1 MLEIL
6 KTYRG
11 VVNYSNGI
19 SKVKSI
25 GWQWQRFSCQKTSVT
40 GAAVTRR
47 AAAELERG
55 GSRYQGTQALPYLRS
70 MNNFLKPVTGA
81 VANHWVAWLL
91 LVLALAAGAAV
102 AVYLQPVVLVIAAG
116 QTDQDEKKVVQLL
129 LDTLAKERSGVRLVP
144 LWTAGF
150 SESAAALS
158 SGKADL
164 AVIRSDVNVG
174 RGASSLVSLR
184 KFYPVFFTKKGTK
197 INKASDLRGKKIGV
211 GGQGELNQI
220 LVRQILSHR
229 GLLEQDYTLVPLKT
243 GEQTDYASQGKIDA
257 FFSVSAG
264 RTPSNASFND
274 NIRKAWGEKF
284 VVVTLDDAAALALRI
299 RGVETG
305 EIVKGFF
312 GGDPPKPEEAT
323 ETIIL
328 SNRIVASEKV
338 SPNAAV
344 VLTRTLFSL
353 RDQRQLEVPEVLAI
367 AAPSRDVPTLPVHPG
382 TVQLLDGVY
391 QDFLDRYINHMFIA
405 LAALGAFGSGV
416 TAINARRRRGQRER
430 SVADLHSLLA
440 LKDRIARQEDPL
452 QAYQH
457 LAEVDAIFHRNMIAC
472 AQGHVSSGAL
482 VAIQAAVN
490 RCHRAAELKSRP
502 SSSG

>member
-1 MLEIL
+1 MKI
-6 KTYRG
+6 
-11 VVNYSNGI
+11 
-19 SKVKSI
+19 
-25 GWQWQRFSCQKTSVT
+25 
-40 GAAVTRR
+40 
-47 AAAELERG
+47 
-55 GSRYQGTQALPYLRS
+55 
-70 MNNFLKPVTGA
+70 FLKRMTGA

-102 AVYLQPVVLVIAAG
+102 VAYLRPVVLVIAAG
-116 QTDQDEKKVVQLL
+116 QTDQDERKVVQLL
-129 LDTLAKERSGVRLVP
+129 VDTLAKERTGIRLVP

-158 SGKADL
+158 AGKADL
-164 AVIRSDVNVG
+164 AVIRSDVDVG

-184 KFYPVFFTKKGTK
+184 KFFPVVFTKRGTK
-197 INKASDLRGKKIGV
+197 ITKISDLRGKKIGV
-211 GGQGELNQI
+211 GGQGELNRI

-229 GLLEQDYTLVPLKT
+229 GLLEQDYTLVPLKN
-243 GEQTDYASQGKIDA
+243 GEQIDYASEGKIDA

-264 RTPSNASFND
+264 RTQSNATFND

-323 ETIIL
+323 ETITL

-344 VLTRTLFSL
+344 ALTRTLFSL

-391 QDFLDRYINHMFIA
+391 QDFLDRYINQIFIA
-405 LAALGAFGSGV
+405 VALLGVLGSGV

-430 SVADLHSLLA
+430 SVDDLHSLLG
-440 LKDRIARQEDPL
+440 LSDRIARQDDPQ
-452 QAYQH
+452 QARQH
-457 LAEVDAIFHRNMIAC
+457 LAEVDAIFQRNMIAC

-490 RCHRAAELKSRP
+490 RCHRAAAVKSR
-502 SSSG
+502 SSNGG

>member
-1 MLEIL
+1 M
-6 KTYRG
+6 
-11 VVNYSNGI
+11 
-19 SKVKSI
+19 
-25 GWQWQRFSCQKTSVT
+25 
-40 GAAVTRR
+40 AAVMDGQDADDSLHKNMAGKPCHTWARMR
-47 AAAELERG
+47 
-55 GSRYQGTQALPYLRS
+55 
-70 MNNFLKPVTGA
+70 NFLKRVKGFLVTD
-81 VANHWVAWLL
+81 WVAWLM
-91 LVLALAAGAAV
+91 LVLALAAGAGV
-102 AVYLQPVVLVIAAG
+102 AAYLQPVVLVIAAG
-116 QTDQDEKKVVQLL
+116 QTDQDERKVVQLL
-129 LDTLAKERSGVRLVP
+129 VNTLAKERTGVRLIP

-150 SESAAALS
+150 LESAAALS
-158 SGKADL
+158 AGKADL
-164 AVIRSDVNVG
+164 AVVRSDVDVG

-184 KFYPVFFTKKGTK
+184 KFYPVLFTKKGTK
-197 INKASDLRGKKIGV
+197 ITTTSDLRGKRIGV
-211 GGQGELNQI
+211 GGQGELNRI

-229 GLLEQDYTLVPLKT
+229 GLLEQDYTLVPLKN
-243 GEQTDYASQGKIDA
+243 GEQADYASQGRIDA

-264 RTPSNASFND
+264 RTQSNAAFND

-312 GGDPPKPEEAT
+312 GSDPPKPEEAT
-323 ETIIL
+323 ETITL

-338 SPNAAV
+338 SSNAAV
-344 VLTRTLFSL
+344 LLTRTLFSL
-353 RDQRQLEVPEVLAI
+353 RDKRQLEVPEVLAI

-405 LAALGAFGSGV
+405 LASLGVLGSAV

-430 SVADLHSLLA
+430 SVEDLHSLLG
-440 LKDRIARQEDPL
+440 LRDRIASQDDPQ
-452 QAYQH
+452 QARQH
-457 LAEVDAIFHRNMIAC
+457 LVEVDTIFQRNMIAC

-490 RCHRAAELKSRP
+490 RCHRAAEVKSRA